1 MYRAGV
7 DSQSP
12 EDSVTWQW
20 QGGDFF
26 FFKVLVTIFCLFI
39 FDCAGSSVLLGLLS
53 RCSERGLS
61 LVVVCRLVAEHGL
74 WGVRASVV
82 VALRL

>member
-1 MYRAGV
+1 M
-7 DSQSP
+7 
-12 EDSVTWQW
+12 TWQW
-20 QGGDFF
+20 QGGDF
-26 FFKVLVTIFCLFI
+26 FFKVLVTIFCLSVLFLTVLGLQ
-39 FDCAGSSVLLGLLS
+39 CCSGSSLAAASGGS
-53 RCSERGLS
+53 S